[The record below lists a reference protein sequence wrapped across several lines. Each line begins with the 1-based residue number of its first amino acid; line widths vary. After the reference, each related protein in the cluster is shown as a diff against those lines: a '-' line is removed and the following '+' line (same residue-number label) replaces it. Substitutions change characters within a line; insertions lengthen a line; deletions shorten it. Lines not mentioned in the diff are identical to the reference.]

1 MLSSGESTVSVSG
14 KRVRLTEERWTHI
27 ESRHPELRGSR
38 GRVLEAVS
46 SPNFVVRGQ
55 YGGMLAVRPSGIPG
69 AHKFLVVV
77 YREAGK
83 DGFIITAFLTSDI
96 TDLERREKLWPSPF

>member
-1 MLSSGESTVSVSG
+1 M
-14 KRVRLTEERWTHI
+14 
-27 ESRHPELRGSR
+27 
-38 GRVLEAVS
+38 EAVS
-46 SPNFVVRGQ
+46 NPSFVVGGR
-55 YGGMLAVRPSGIPG
+55 YGEMLAVRPSGIPG
-69 AHKFLVVV
+69 AHKFMVVV